1 MARYAAGLKAWG
13 YSDRS
18 GFRYRLNDMLVEWN
32 GLKVGP
38 DEYEEKQPQLE
49 PSKTTPDPE
58 ALRNPR
64 PDQRNEVLVER
75 LLPLNPFETAVAFSP
90 TTTYAVTV
98 ANVGGINVFV
108 LDGVNN
114 PTLSFIRGNTYIFDL
129 SDNTVSGHPLAFKDG
144 SGNSYTT
151 GVTTVGAPANPGSKV
166 TIVVDPNAPSSLR
179 YYCTVHGNAMGNT
192 ISVSGTSSTN
202 TNLTVYEPNHG
213 RGNGSTVRFRSAAGV
228 DGISKATIEAAAGY
242 TITVVDANT
251 YTVVVSGTVLVGNQ
265 RGGGGKATAGP
276 VSLGV

>member
-58 ALRNPR
+58 GLRNPR

-75 LLPLNPFETAVAFSP
+75 LLPLNPFETAVA
-90 TTTYAVTV
+90 
-98 ANVGGINVFV
+98 
-108 LDGVNN
+108 
-114 PTLSFIRGNTYIFDL
+114 
-129 SDNTVSGHPLAFKDG
+129 SG
-144 SGNSYTT
+144 
-151 GVTTVGAPANPGSKV
+151 
-166 TIVVDPNAPSSLR
+166 
-179 YYCTVHGNAMGNT
+179 
-192 ISVSGTSSTN
+192 TN

-213 RGNGSTVRFRSAAGV
+213 RGSGSTVRFRSAAGV
-228 DGISKATIEAAAGY
+228 DGISKETIEAAAGY